1 MNEGKKRGDGSLW
14 TSLWGRTS
22 GEGEILAHIITLY
35 VRTQK
40 GQRTEPSMLRRT
52 YYGARQYLNTLD
64 GKVVHEGEIGI
75 PIVLRCEACAR
86 KGVDGET
93 IGGGEGGEEEERGGG
108 G

>member
-1 MNEGKKRGDGSLW
+1 MNEGKKGGMDRC
-14 TSLWGRTS
+14 GRRCGGARAERVKFSHTF
-22 GEGEILAHIITLY
+22 TLY

-93 IGGGEGGEEEERGGG
+93 IGAGGGRRGGGEGGGG
-108 G
+108 